1 VRTKRLILVLCVLGL
16 LTPRITNADSNK
28 SAVSD
33 SDLQSTI
40 NESLPERDAKSQ
52 KPIVDSKMV
61 EDYLNLGMAS
71 LKAEQYEKAR
81 EQLMVALALNSTST
95 ATLYQLTVAEF
106 NLGKVAEARARL
118 RQAYALIKGG
128 NASPQQERESV
139 VELTVEGEY
148 NFIPVSRDGWQL
160 QPKDNPAGGR
170 ANLVQSLQ
178 SEENLEASLKR
189 IYRLDAGS
197 IYQMKLEPPESIYGS
212 KESKDLK
219 LLFIPIG
226 LFVVWSFAR

>member
-1 VRTKRLILVLCVLGL
+1 MILCVLGL
-16 LTPRITNADSNK
+16 LTSRITNADSDK
-28 SAVSD
+28 SSVSD

-52 KPIVDSKMV
+52 KPVVGSKVV
-61 EDYLNLGMAS
+61 EDYLNLGIAS
-71 LKAEQYEKAR
+71 LKTEQYEKAR

-118 RQAYALIKGG
+118 RQAHALIKGG

-170 ANLVQSLQ
+170 ANLAQSLN
-178 SEENLEASLKR
+178 SNSAFMNVAELELNPER
-189 IYRLDAGS
+189 GS
-197 IYQMKLEPPESIYGS
+197 
-212 KESKDLK
+212 
-219 LLFIPIG
+219 
-226 LFVVWSFAR
+226 